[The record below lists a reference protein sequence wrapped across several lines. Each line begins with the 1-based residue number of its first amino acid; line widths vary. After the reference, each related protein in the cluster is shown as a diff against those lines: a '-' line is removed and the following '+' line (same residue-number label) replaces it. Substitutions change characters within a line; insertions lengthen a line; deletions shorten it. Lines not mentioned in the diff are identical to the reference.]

1 MGKKQRLLLLA
12 EVKNFVKTQEE
23 IFHPKMNRHFLLG
36 NKHLLQ
42 QLSNNKFP
50 TKINFTKKIMLIIF
64 QNQNKY
70 YLMRNKKQIWISKI
84 ILLQIILKMLTVL
97 QWLTTEVKNFRKTQE
112 MFLPRMTRL
121 FLLQT
126 NKTKL
131 NNKDLKWQI
140 IFTKKMKKKSTAVKN
155 FNIILL
161 MIQTRILQQKNN
173 PRTTVYLPQHQEI
186 ITSKILITIPLLPMK

>member
-42 QLSNNKFP
+42 QLSNKKFP
-50 TKINFTKKIMLIIF
+50 TKINFRKKI
-64 QNQNKY
+64 
-70 YLMRNKKQIWISKI
+70 QIWISKI

-131 NNKDLKWQI
+131 NNSNKDLKWQI
-140 IFTKKMKKKSTAVKN
+140 IFTKKMQKKSTAVKN
-155 FNIILL
+155 FSIILL

-173 PRTTVYLPQHQEI
+173 PRTTVYLPHHPEI
-186 ITSKILITIPLLPMK
+186 ITSKILIMIPLLPMK